1 MKTKSFIY
9 IFLIFFL
16 LLFLLSSS
24 SSLFAETNKSQGK
37 KPLKKSSSAHKN
49 LKNKTKKQN
58 LSKNSKNYS
67 KPLKTS
73 NSSKSTKSSSLE
85 NSPVKTKYYTVKKGD
100 TLAKIAKKF
109 NLTVEELKGLNNLKS
124 NKLSI
129 GQKLLIYAQKP
140 GEREVENTPSKKETT
155 SFKEREYDYILH
167 RVSPKETLYRI
178 SKKYQVP
185 VEEIKKL
192 NGISEKKLQVGMEL
206 KIPIKYSQVDT
217 QIKDQITEHP
227 YTKPSKREHETLF
240 LTYTVKKGDNLK
252 EIAGKYNLSVKELK
266 KLNHLRSNK
275 LKPGQKLIVK
285 ILSYPEP
292 RATTSSYKEVFPYH
306 IVKEGETLYRISL
319 MYNVPLEE
327 LKRVN
332 NLEGN
337 IISVGQKLK
346 IPSSS
351 QIPEKPFVLESPK
364 RTLET
369 KEENLKEKF
378 EKNVVAKNKILTPSM
393 LSKEGEMAL
402 RQKFIELSK
411 NLADARYKLGGEGN
425 GYLDCSA
432 FVKLIYEEFG
442 IKLPRSSAQQFQ
454 VGVYVEED
462 ELMPGDL
469 VFFKTNGRTIS
480 HVGIYLGDNRF
491 IHISSSRKRLS
502 IDSLN
507 DPYFRKR
514 YVGAKRILNG
524 EVLEYFQEYL
534 NKNSLNQETS
544 KDSPRKREASSQTIP
559 EVIF

>member
-49 LKNKTKKQN
+49 LKNKAKKQN

-73 NSSKSTKSSSLE
+73 NSSKSTKASSSE

-109 NLTVEELKGLNNLKS
+109 NLTVEELKGLNNLQS

-206 KIPIKYSQVDT
+206 KIPVKYSQVDT
-217 QIKDQITEHP
+217 QIKDQITEYP
-227 YTKPSKREHETLF
+227 SAKLSKREHEPLF

-292 RATTSSYKEVFPYH
+292 RATTSSYKEVSPYH

-514 YVGAKRILNG
+514 YAGAKRILNG